1 MKTCL
6 YKPVFVNPQAYFVFP
21 QLYDMQPKT
30 DNFVEQAIFTG
41 RLIITDLTNN
51 QYTSYQNVNTIDF
64 SQYAD
69 KRIKI
74 EQYTDTGAVV
84 LGEWIITQ
92 DTIGVK
98 PIASYRAYDK
108 TNDDTDRAVLKDLT
122 GNGHDI
128 QLYNFAFAESSGYGK
143 YEHKLDIAKPMTN
156 ANCIYTMSKDYTS
169 VNYSFLGENY
179 QTHGAAQFFGTSYT
193 ISNPVKVEIK
203 GLTDSI
209 TMSFIENKNSIN
221 IPIETDGI
229 YTIPAFENGYYPKFA
244 FNANCPNNVNV
255 NITIRLIPDY
265 QGALVSDGVDD
276 YGLCEN
282 FPILSPDKGYT
293 MIALRSWILKNGSI
307 QILISDNRDTT
318 IAEYIIV
325 NENAIASAYTRVFSS
340 STSVKNYFKNNGIV
354 ICSSSRYNDLKLTQ
368 IGDTP
373 TNPELRVFRHASA
386 ALYALEIYDRDLT
399 DEEIAKVKERM
410 IAEYEEKTG
419 NKYEE
424 ETV

>member
-84 LGEWIITQ
+84 LGEWIISQ
-92 DTIGVK
+92 DTTGVK

-108 TNDDTDRAVLKDLT
+108 TNDDEDRAVMKDLT

-143 YEHKLDIAKPMTN
+143 YATDFTKWNKRETSNLN
-156 ANCIYTMSKDYTS
+156 LSKDKIEVTGSLYDEWIIYNITFG
-169 VNYSFLGENY
+169 VNE
-179 QTHGAAQFFGTSYT
+179 YT
-193 ISNPVKVEIK
+193 INVK
-203 GLTDSI
+203 GLKEGLEIYYVYSI
-209 TMSFIENKNSIN
+209 DGSYKTLRINS
-221 IPIETDGI
+221 DGL
-229 YTIPAFENGYYPKFA
+229 YTIPQSEANKNGIGFKVSNREEDYTGL
-244 FNANCPNNVNV
+244 
-255 NITIRLIPDY
+255 TIEQIPDY

-282 FPILSPDKGYT
+282 FPILTKEKGYT
-293 MIALRSWILKNGSI
+293 VCAIRAIINTTNLGSMLGNGTNYTNGSFLFEYYLKNETDDIIRTVSFGGISKLNPQPSRNI
-307 QILISDNRDTT
+307 SFIYQTKDKYNGKVINVGNTPQSGDILALFLPFKNGR
-318 IAEYIIV
+318 
-325 NENAIASAYTRVFSS
+325 FSS
-340 STSVKNYFKNNGIV
+340 I
-354 ICSSSRYNDLKLTQ
+354 
-368 IGDTP
+368 
-373 TNPELRVFRHASA
+373 

-399 DEEIAKVKERM
+399 DEEIATVKARM

>member
-84 LGEWIITQ
+84 LGEWIISQ
-92 DTIGVK
+92 DTTGVK

-108 TNDDTDRAVLKDLT
+108 TNDDEDRAVMKDLT

-143 YEHKLDIAKPMTN
+143 YATDFTKWNKRETSNLN
-156 ANCIYTMSKDYTS
+156 LSKDKIEVTGSLYDEWIIYNITFG
-169 VNYSFLGENY
+169 VNE
-179 QTHGAAQFFGTSYT
+179 YT
-193 ISNPVKVEIK
+193 INVK
-203 GLTDSI
+203 GLKEGLEIYYVYSI
-209 TMSFIENKNSIN
+209 DGSYKTLRINS
-221 IPIETDGI
+221 DGL
-229 YTIPAFENGYYPKFA
+229 YTIPQSEANKNGIGFKVSNREEDYTGL
-244 FNANCPNNVNV
+244 
-255 NITIRLIPDY
+255 TIEQIPDY

-282 FPILSPDKGYT
+282 FPILTKEKGYT
-293 MIALRSWILKNGSI
+293 VCAIRAIINTTNLGSMLGNGTNYTNGSFLFEYYLKNETDDIIRTVSFGGISKLNPQPSRNI
-307 QILISDNRDTT
+307 SFIYQTKDKYNGKVINVGNTPQSGDILALFLPFLNGR
-318 IAEYIIV
+318 
-325 NENAIASAYTRVFSS
+325 FSS
-340 STSVKNYFKNNGIV
+340 I
-354 ICSSSRYNDLKLTQ
+354 
-368 IGDTP
+368 
-373 TNPELRVFRHASA
+373 

-399 DEEIAKVKERM
+399 DEEIATVKARM